1 MSDNQANPTKGAE
14 TDLQKAAKSI
24 SGLLTPLNPK
34 EEEEIG
40 KSEAP
45 QEQTEEQ
52 NSPEPKQEE
61 SSTEDQPLEQEIKEE
76 ESQEETSEEVSQ
88 DQEQIDTQ
96 EKQDSTYKVKV
107 AGQEFDVTLDELR
120 NGYSRDADYRRKTE
134 ELSYEKKQFMSES
147 EKQRQDYSSKL
158 NELNQLMSVAQQQ
171 LNSEINSA
179 DLDKL
184 YDEDPTE
191 AARVE
196 RRLKRKQEKL
206 NQAVQKT
213 QSEQQNQFES
223 FLQDQQ
229 KKLTLKMP
237 EFSDPAKSSQLK
249 NNMRSY
255 LTSYGFND
263 QEIAQVYDHRIVMLV
278 NDAMKYRNM
287 QNSKPNLAKKITK
300 PGKVFSSGV
309 KKDKADLNFT
319 KRKEKLGRLKKTGSI
334 KDATSIF
341 LDMVNNKQQ

>member
-24 SGLLTPLNPK
+24 SGLLNPLNPK

-40 KSEAP
+40 KGEAP
-45 QEQTEEQ
+45 KEEQQKQ
-52 NSPEPKQEE
+52 NSPEPVKEE
-61 SSTEDQPLEQEIKEE
+61 SSTEEQPLEQEIKEE

-88 DQEQIDTQ
+88 EQTNEIPQE
-96 EKQDSTYKVKV
+96 QDSTYKVKV
-107 AGQEFDVTLDELR
+107 AGQELDVTLDELK

-255 LTSYGFND
+255 LTAYGFND

-278 NDAMKYRNM
+278 NDAMKYKNL

-309 KKDKADLNFT
+309 KKDKAEINLT
-319 KRKEKLGRLKKTGSI
+319 KRKEKLSRLKKTGNI

>member
-40 KSEAP
+40 KGEAP

-88 DQEQIDTQ
+88 EQTNEIPQE
-96 EKQDSTYKVKV
+96 QDSTYKVKV
-107 AGQEFDVTLDELR
+107 AGQELDVTLDELK

-158 NELNQLMSVAQQQ
+158 NELNQLMSVAQEQ
-171 LNSEINSA
+171 LNAEINSA

-196 RRLKRKQEKL
+196 RRLKRKQDKL

-229 KKLTLKMP
+229 KKLPLKMP

>member
-88 DQEQIDTQ
+88 EQTNEIPQE
-96 EKQDSTYKVKV
+96 QDSTYKVKV
-107 AGQEFDVTLDELR
+107 AGQELDVTLDELK

-158 NELNQLMSVAQQQ
+158 NELNQLMSVAQEQ
-171 LNSEINSA
+171 LNAEINSA

-196 RRLKRKQEKL
+196 RRLKRKQDKL

-213 QSEQQNQFES
+213 QSEQQQQFES
-223 FLQDQQ
+223 FLHLFLLHSQQ
-229 KKLTLKMP
+229 LFLNRFFECLCLKSTNLPTL
-237 EFSDPAKSSQLK
+237 
-249 NNMRSY
+249 
-255 LTSYGFND
+255 
-263 QEIAQVYDHRIVMLV
+263 
-278 NDAMKYRNM
+278 
-287 QNSKPNLAKKITK
+287 
-300 PGKVFSSGV
+300 
-309 KKDKADLNFT
+309 
-319 KRKEKLGRLKKTGSI
+319 
-334 KDATSIF
+334 
-341 LDMVNNKQQ
+341 

>member
-24 SGLLTPLNPK
+24 TGLLNPVAEEKKTDTTDIPEK
-34 EEEEIG
+34 E
-40 KSEAP
+40 KK
-45 QEQTEEQ
+45 QEEQ
-52 NSPEPKQEE
+52 NSPEPTKEE
-61 SSTEDQPLEQEIKEE
+61 SSTEEQPSEQEIKEE
-76 ESQEETSEEVSQ
+76 ESNDETSEEVSQ
-88 DQEQIDTQ
+88 EQTDEIPQEP
-96 EKQDSTYKVKV
+96 DSTYKVKV
-107 AGQEFDVTLDELR
+107 AGQELDVTLDELK

-171 LNSEINSA
+171 LNTEINSA
-179 DLDKL
+179 DLEKL
-184 YDEDPTE
+184 YEEDPTE
-191 AARVE
+191 AARIE
-196 RRLKRKQEKL
+196 HRLRRKQEKL
-206 NQAVQKT
+206 NSAMAKT
-213 QSEQQNQFES
+213 QSEQNKQFES
-223 FLQDQQ
+223 FLDDQR

-237 EFSDPAKSSQLK
+237 EFSDPDKANKLKSSMKTTL
-249 NNMRSY
+249 NN
-255 LTSYGFND
+255 YGFND
-263 QEIAQVYDHRIVMLV
+263 QEISQVYDHRIIMLV

-309 KKDKADLNFT
+309 KKDKADLNLT
-319 KRKEKLGRLKKTGSI
+319 KRKEKLGRLKKSGNI

-341 LDMVNNKQQ
+341 LDMINNKQQ